1 MKDNNAKPQKEI
13 AAKKPRANA
22 STLTEV
28 EKQERRARYQRP
40 NFWKY
45 EGVKDVLKEQLEKG
59 GTAQNISKKVGIT
72 QLTFYKYKSLLSAET
87 NRVFNIVEE
96 DIYIK
101 KHDHD

>member
-1 MKDNNAKPQKEI
+1 MKDINAQPTKEVT
-13 AAKKPRANA
+13 AKKPRANA
-22 STLTEV
+22 SPLTEA
-28 EKQERRARYQRP
+28 EKQERKARYQRP

-45 EGVKDVLKEQLEKG
+45 EMVKDSLQEQLEKG
-59 GTAQNISKKVGIT
+59 GTANNISKKVGIT